1 MRGWKKGFY
10 NLENIL
16 ADTIFPQS
24 IDFLKDIPESEIYTR
39 FVDYREIYTPNKT
52 IPRKPYMVLHDIVE
66 RFSLLPWQISENEL
80 LDGRILVKLIIPQN
94 KENEAIIEAFMRNY
108 SFFLTDTV
116 VKGPWHE
123 LLFKSSKSINFWKY
137 RPQPSYEG
145 SFLKNAYIEFPST
158 VIRSLSHTFDKLKI
172 VFFADNE
179 GFECI
184 KIKDADFKTLSEISP
199 LMNNYG
205 YFTNGNIIG
214 GIIEYYPITK
224 QDCLPTLRDNN
235 SEIYCLCAEI
245 NGNPSF
251 MRYINR
257 RETPCGDIM
266 SLLTNDDFK
275 FLQLGF
281 PKNQTKLY
289 RVSIDDIPE
298 NAVLFKDRC
307 SICDMYWT
315 KDRIPVENIGQLCK

>member
-1 MRGWKKGFY
+1 MRGWEKGFY
-10 NLENIL
+10 NIENIL
-16 ADTIFPQS
+16 ADAISPQS
-24 IDFLKDIPESEIYTR
+24 IDFLKDVPESEIYTR

-52 IPRKPYMVLHDIVE
+52 ILRKPYMVLHDVVE
-66 RFSLLPWQISENEL
+66 SFSLLPWQISENEL
-80 LDGRILVKLIIPQN
+80 LDGRISIKLIIPQN

-108 SFFLTDTV
+108 AFILTDAV
-116 VKGPWHE
+116 VEGPWHE
-123 LLFKSSKSINFWKY
+123 LMFESYEKIKFWKY
-137 RPQPSYEG
+137 KPCPSYEG
-145 SFLKNAYIEFPST
+145 SFLKNTYIEFPSA
-158 VIRSLSHTFDKLKI
+158 VIGSLSHAYDNLKI
-172 VFFADNE
+172 VFFTDNE

-184 KIKDADFKTLSEISP
+184 RIEDADFKTLSEISS

-251 MRYINR
+251 MRYINK

-289 RVSIDDIPE
+289 RINMNDMPE
-298 NAVLFKDRC
+298 NAVLFKDRY
-307 SICDMYWT
+307 STCDMYWT
-315 KDRIPVENIGQLCK
+315 KDRIPVENIGQLCG